1 MTYYNVVWYDSTII
15 YYLEIKFIVKQ
26 NDYYFSNEYSKY
38 ICQTNNGSHLL
49 IQNYR
54 VMIEN
59 HRKLTNNLRK
69 HLEIERILVSQ
80 ACNDLIEVNRN
91 I

>member
-1 MTYYNVVWYDSTII
+1 MITHLFRSS
-15 YYLEIKFIVKQ
+15 KQ
-26 NDYYFSNEYSKY
+26 NNYCFSNEHSKY
-38 ICQTNNGSHLL
+38 ICRTNNGSYLL

-54 VMIEN
+54 AMIGR
-59 HRKLTNNLRK
+59 HRELTNNLRR

-80 ACNDLIEVNRN
+80 ACNDLIEVNKN

>member
-1 MTYYNVVWYDSTII
+1 MAI
-15 YYLEIKFIVKQ
+15 LFIVRNSKQ
-26 NDYYFSNEYSKY
+26 NNHYFCNEYFDY
-38 ICQTNNGSHLL
+38 IYPSISGLCIL

-54 VMIEN
+54 AMIEA
-59 HRKLTNNLRK
+59 HRKLTNNLQK

-91 I
+91 T